1 MVGSWAVASL
11 SINYYHII
19 NTYYGIMFSNILYK
33 PIAKNWKAVSALML
47 DRDNHD
53 VAALYADAN
62 ITVRFVKL
70 KIEFKRQ

>member
-1 MVGSWAVASL
+1 
-11 SINYYHII
+11 
-19 NTYYGIMFSNILYK
+19 MFSNILYK

-62 ITVRFVKL
+62 ITVRFVRL
-70 KIEFKRQ
+70 KIEFKRQWYTLV